1 MLKLI
6 TTAIGVR
13 FERGFG
19 WFSEENNLRASLESD
34 KGMILSQNEEAVGM
48 EEFNRRVRQEMLAE
62 FKRTFDASA
71 ELEAHGS

>member
-1 MLKLI
+1 M
-6 TTAIGVR
+6 
-13 FERGFG
+13 
-19 WFSEENNLRASLESD
+19 ESD